1 MVPLDLINQR
11 WIIINRWLIS
21 SVWRSCLD
29 SSQESWEESS
39 SEESSRHQI
48 ASDCSDACVSCDQ
61 ESHQESSRIIR
72 NHQESLRTFKNPN
85 GIHQLDPSI
94 HFLPLSMIKCTVRY
108 PKNLTKLSRILN
120 EGQESPNSPQHQLN
134 LIHFVPRI
142 PKNLQESR

>member
-1 MVPLDLINQR
+1 MSGDPV
-11 WIIINRWLIS
+11 WIPPKNPGKNPPPKNRPGIRLLRIVLMRV
-21 SVWRSCLD
+21 SVVIKNR
-29 SSQESWEESS
+29 
-39 SEESSRHQI
+39 I
-48 ASDCSDACVSCDQ
+48 KN
-61 ESHQESSRIIR
+61 HQESSRIIR

-108 PKNLTKLSRILN
+108 PKNPTKLSRILN